1 MCQSPE
7 LDFLPGITS
16 GLPVTQAQ
24 SGEARITARKRSHFH
39 ILADC
44 TGNKSD
50 TENATNLS
58 PALLLLRL
66 GYRSAPLLRSDVG
79 YRL

>member
-1 MCQSPE
+1 LESRRQS
-7 LDFLPGITS
+7 FLYPITEE
-16 GLPVTQAQ
+16 LPVTQAQ